1 MWFGLALI
9 AVLFWSGSDFFSK
22 LGSKKEDKLSQFKMI
37 IAVGLVMGIH
47 ATVEVLVNGVEFNLQ
62 VMWTYLPVSFLY
74 ILAMFLGYIG
84 LRYIQLSLSSPICN
98 SSGAFAAILCFLFLD
113 ETLSGLQIAAVI
125 LITVAIV
132 LLAVYERKMDEAELI
147 SSGEKVDKKYMNS
160 FIALFFPIFYLIIDG
175 LGTFADAIVLE
186 TLNEDSAN
194 IAYEYTF
201 LVLGIAAAIY
211 VYGVKREKLLVKR
224 ESPKLL
230 AGICETAGQ
239 YAYIFAIAANAIAAA
254 PVISSYCMFSVIWAR
269 IFMKEK
275 LTWKQYALVALAI
288 IGIVMMGIAEAGA
301 E

>member
-194 IAYEYTF
+194 VAYEYTF